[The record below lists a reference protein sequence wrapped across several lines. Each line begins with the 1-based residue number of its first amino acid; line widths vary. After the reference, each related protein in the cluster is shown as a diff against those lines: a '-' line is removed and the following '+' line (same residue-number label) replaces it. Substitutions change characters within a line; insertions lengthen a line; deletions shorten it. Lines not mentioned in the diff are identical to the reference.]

1 MQRKKTDENIGSK
14 KVLHSA
20 RLTGGGSKAIWAIP
34 IWKQHI
40 SKRGFPKVSLVPKMS
55 QFDTVEYPNAT
66 VLSPKSAVYFI
77 LGGFLPLE
85 AYPVPLPLSAYLAP
99 FLNCLTQ
106 NGNFGGLED
115 I

>member
-1 MQRKKTDENIGSK
+1 MCKKGPETILASLYEQCPYGNN
-14 KVLHSA
+14 
-20 RLTGGGSKAIWAIP
+20 TF
-34 IWKQHI
+34 Q
-40 SKRGFPKVSLVPKMS
+40 KRGFPKVSLVPKMA

-66 VLSPKSAVYFI
+66 ALSPKSAVYFI

-85 AYPVPLPLSAYLAP
+85 ACLVPLPLSAYLAP